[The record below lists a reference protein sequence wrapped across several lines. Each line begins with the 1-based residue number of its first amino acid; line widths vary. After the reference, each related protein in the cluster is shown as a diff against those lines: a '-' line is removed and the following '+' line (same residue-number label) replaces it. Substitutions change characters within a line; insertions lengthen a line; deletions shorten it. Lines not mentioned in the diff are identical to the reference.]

1 LSLKFSNS
9 NLKANY
15 APSLPPYQQLRSM
28 AAPYWGQLP
37 PPKVTRGNS
46 LRREDEQMPKG
57 NNNLIVDTGVA
68 GERLSNQYSSRPH
81 RESRQN
87 RYSTQTDAPTIS
99 TQSPFASPIAS
110 EFRGEGLAPRPPSF
124 QYGVPEVVDN
134 KDYLE
139 KRRRRES
146 RRDRVYDEPSPIPP
160 PAAPDA
166 PRPPPPVSYK
176 QPYINGPPLAQYAG
190 PGRSRSTRRSEG
202 PVTPSKATP
211 EEYYRSHT
219 KEEPNP
225 VGEEIVRSRRVE
237 QSNGKAAVRSGGTQ
251 RERPERLDSYDSQP
265 RKGSL
270 SEADAKRR
278 KPLHFFSISSQSHL
292 SPQFALDI
300 HKVML

>member
-1 LSLKFSNS
+1 
-9 NLKANY
+9 
-15 APSLPPYQQLRSM
+15 M
-28 AAPYWGQLP
+28 AAPYWGKLP
-37 PPKVTRGNS
+37 PAKVTRGNS

-57 NNNLIVDTGVA
+57 NNHLAIDTSVA
-68 GERLSNQYSSRPH
+68 GDRLSNQYSSQPQTQ
-81 RESRQN
+81 SRQN
-87 RYSTQTDAPTIS
+87 RYSTQTDAPTLS

-124 QYGVPEVVDN
+124 QKGVSEAQYN
-134 KDYLE
+134 RDYLE

-146 RRDRVYDEPSPIPP
+146 RNRDEVYDEPSAIPP

-176 QPYINGPPLAQYAG
+176 QPYINGPPLAQYAA
-190 PGRSRSTRRSEG
+190 PTRARSTRRSEG
-202 PVTPSKATP
+202 PVSPGKAAP

-219 KEEPNP
+219 REEHKP
-225 VGEEIVRSRRVE
+225 VDEGVLPRRVE
-237 QSNGKAAVRSGGTQ
+237 PSNGKAAVRSSGSQ

-278 KPLHFFSISSQSHL
+278 KPFHL
-292 SPQFALDI
+292 LFG
-300 HKVML
+300 